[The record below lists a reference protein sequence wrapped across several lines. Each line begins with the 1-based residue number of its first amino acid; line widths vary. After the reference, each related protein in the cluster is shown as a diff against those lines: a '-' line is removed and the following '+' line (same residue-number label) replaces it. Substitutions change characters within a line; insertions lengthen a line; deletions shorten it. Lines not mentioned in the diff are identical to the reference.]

1 MVQNILSFSVLFL
14 IATVTAFVIL
24 SFLYDTSEKKKYSV
38 GDIVEF
44 QEKDQPIKVGIIVKI
59 LKAIKYYKR
68 VGSTSKPI
76 KEDSMMTIVYS
87 INIATRRLDS
97 KNIEVNLLN
106 IAEEDIIRKVA

>member
-1 MVQNILSFSVLFL
+1 MMQNILSFLVLLL
-14 IATVTAFVIL
+14 IATVVAFAIL
-24 SFLYDTSEKKKYSV
+24 SFLYDTSEKKKYSI

-68 VGSTSKPI
+68 VGSTNKPT
-76 KEDSMMTIVYS
+76 KEDRMITIVYS
-87 INIATRRLDS
+87 INTATRRLDS
-97 KNIEVNLLN
+97 KNIEANLLN

>member
-1 MVQNILSFSVLFL
+1 MQNILSILILFL
-14 IATVTAFVIL
+14 TATVTAFIIL
-24 SFLYDTSEKKKYSV
+24 SLLYDTSEKKKYSV

-68 VGSTSKPI
+68 IGTTSKPT
-76 KEDSMMTIVYS
+76 KEDSTMTIVYS
-87 INIATRRLDS
+87 INITTRRLDS
-97 KNIEVNLLN
+97 KNIEANLLS

>member
-1 MVQNILSFSVLFL
+1 MMQNILGTLVLFL
-14 IATVTAFVIL
+14 VAIVTAFIIL

-44 QEKDQPIKVGIIVKI
+44 QEKDQPVKVGIIVKI

-68 VGSTSKPI
+68 IGTTGKPA
-76 KEDSMMTIVYS
+76 KEDKTTTIVYS
-87 INIATRRLDS
+87 INITTRRLDS
-97 KNIEVNLLN
+97 KNIEANLLS

>member
-1 MVQNILSFSVLFL
+1 MQNILSTLVMFL
-14 IATVTAFVIL
+14 IATVAAFIVL

-44 QEKDQPIKVGIIVKI
+44 QEKDQPVKVGIVVKI

-68 VGSTSKPI
+68 VGTSSKSA
-76 KEDSMMTIVYS
+76 KEDSTMTIVYS
-87 INIATRRLDS
+87 INITTRRLDS
-97 KNIEVNLLN
+97 KNIEANLLS

>member
-1 MVQNILSFSVLFL
+1 MNNILSTLMIFVF
-14 IATVTAFVIL
+14 ATMVAFVIL

-59 LKAIKYYKR
+59 LKAVKYYKR
-68 VGSTSKPI
+68 IGTSVKQF
-76 KEDSMMTIVYS
+76 KEDSTMTIIYS

-97 KNIEVNLLN
+97 KNIEANLLS
-106 IAEEDIIRKVA
+106 ISEEDIIRKVA

>member
-1 MVQNILSFSVLFL
+1 MQNILST
-14 IATVTAFVIL
+14 IATLLVATIIAFIIL

-59 LKAIKYYKR
+59 LKAIKYYRR
-68 VGSTSKPI
+68 VGTSAKPVR
-76 KEDSMMTIVYS
+76 EDSTMTIVYS
-87 INIATRRLDS
+87 INITTRRLDS
-97 KNIEVNLLN
+97 KNIEANLIS